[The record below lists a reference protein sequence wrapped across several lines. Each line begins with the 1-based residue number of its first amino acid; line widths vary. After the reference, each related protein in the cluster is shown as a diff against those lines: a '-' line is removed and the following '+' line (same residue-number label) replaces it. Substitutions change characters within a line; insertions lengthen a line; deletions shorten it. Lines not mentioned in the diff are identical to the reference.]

1 MAVDHEISTLPVAVR
16 VFPDPTAKRD
26 SGRAKFWCQPEGILV
41 IHTQEVG
48 RGFMGIYRFIVD
60 GQCVEESLFYH
71 DLPRADVQNLK
82 RYIATHVAEPHSG
95 GLKQLR
101 LQTRR
106 EFLEL
111 FYQLAYKARCLVVGF
126 NLPVDLAR
134 IAFASAP
141 ARGFFA
147 GGFSFTLWTYR
158 DKKGRERPNGFRPRI
173 CVKYID
179 RKRSL
184 IAFTACN
191 SPDTEDLIPEGSQS
205 GEPKPGYRFP
215 GHFLDVRTLAFA
227 LADELYSLEA
237 ACDAFGVEHGKKH
250 TP

>member
-1 MAVDHEISTLPVAVR
+1 MPVEHRISTLPVAVR
-16 VFPDPTAKRD
+16 VFPDSAAERD
-26 SGRAKFWCQPEGILV
+26 KGGARFWQQPEGILA
-41 IHTQEVG
+41 IHTEAVG
-48 RGFMGIYRFIVD
+48 RGFIGIYEFIVD
-60 GQCVEESLFYH
+60 GKCVEERLFYH
-71 DLPRADVQNLK
+71 DLPTAKVRALK
-82 RYIATHVAEPHSG
+82 KYITSHYPQIHRGDFRQV
-95 GLKQLR
+95 R
-101 LQTRR
+101 LQTRS
-106 EFLEL
+106 EFLEV

-126 NLPVDLAR
+126 KLPIHLAR
-134 IAFASAP
+134 LAFSSSP

-147 GGFSFTLWTYR
+147 GGFSLTLWTYK

-179 RKRSL
+179 RRRSL

-191 SPDTEDLIPEGSQS
+191 SPGPEDLIPEGSLS
-205 GEPKPGYRFP
+205 GEPTPGYRFP

-237 ACDAFGVEHGKKH
+237 ACEAFGVAHEGNE